1 MNGNF
6 KTLIAIA
13 AATPPYC
20 LYRAAMKLSSPPRVK
35 VKTLYR

>member
-13 AATPPYC
+13 ATPLL
-20 LYRAAMKLSSPPRVK
+20 LYRAAMKLSSPPRAK

>member
-13 AATPPYC
+13 ATPLLLLSC
-20 LYRAAMKLSSPPRVK
+20 SDELSSPPRVK
-35 VKTLYR
+35 VRTLYR